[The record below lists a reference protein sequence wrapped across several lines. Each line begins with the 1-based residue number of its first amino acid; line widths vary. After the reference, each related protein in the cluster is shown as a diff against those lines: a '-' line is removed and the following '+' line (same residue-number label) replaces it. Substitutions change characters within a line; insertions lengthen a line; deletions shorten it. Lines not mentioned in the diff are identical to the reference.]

1 VRKITV
7 FVDESGDVGFSARSS
22 KHLTLVAVATEAPL
36 VLERIPKKIR
46 RTLLMKRQRQ
56 VPELKFHASSPRV
69 RRAFL
74 EMVRQ
79 SAGARAAIIVVK
91 KKAMLRGRRGERAD
105 FYAWVCAQLAVE
117 IAHLAKSADA
127 LSVVFDSRAATKA
140 TGHSPDSQMAAQ
152 VGREYAAMRCIS
164 PEIRVSR
171 LDSRNSGGLQVADFI
186 AGAIQRS
193 HERGDGSY
201 RSIIS
206 PLIVQEK
213 MLVFYEN

>member
-1 VRKITV
+1 MRKLTV
-7 FVDESGDVGFSARSS
+7 FVDESGDVGFSDRSS

-36 VLERIPKKIR
+36 VLERIPKKVR

-74 EMVRQ
+74 EMVSHSGRV
-79 SAGARAAIIVVK
+79 RAVSIVVK
-91 KKAMLRGRRGERAD
+91 KTATSRGRRGEQAD
-105 FYAWVCAQLAVE
+105 FYDQVCAQLAVE
-117 IAHLAKSADA
+117 IAHLGRAAVD
-127 LSVVFDSRAATKA
+127 LSVVFDSRPMTKV
-140 TGHSPDSQMAAQ
+140 TGHSPDSRMVAQ
-152 VGREYAAMRCIS
+152 IKREYDAMRCIP

-193 HERGDGSY
+193 HERGDESY
-201 RSIIS
+201 RSIIV
-206 PLIVQEK
+206 PLMVQEK
-213 MLVFYEN
+213 VLVF